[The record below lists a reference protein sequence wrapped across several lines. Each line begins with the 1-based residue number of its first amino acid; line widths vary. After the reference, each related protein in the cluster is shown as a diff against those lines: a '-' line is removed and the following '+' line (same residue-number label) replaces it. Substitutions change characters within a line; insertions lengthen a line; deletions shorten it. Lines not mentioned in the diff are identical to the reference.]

1 MDTNSL
7 NMDSVNKTLYI
18 PLYGKALVSK
28 KGVILADKKAEEIWD
43 EQTVKLKGKSRSK
56 WLAYY
61 MGMRSAV
68 FDEWVKRKILED
80 KNAVILHLGCG
91 LDSRVE
97 RLGGAKQPW
106 CDIDFETVIAERKR
120 YYQET
125 ELYKMICADIT
136 DKAFYN
142 TLPLSNHAIVVLEG
156 VSMYLTNEQ
165 LKELFN
171 NLSSRFERLSVLVD
185 CYTPFAVKMSKIKNP
200 INEVGVRK
208 VYGVESPKVL
218 ENGTAL
224 KFKKEHE
231 ITPDYLIDGLT
242 GMEKAIFK
250 RLYAGKTS
258 KKLYKL
264 YEYES

>member
-1 MDTNSL
+1 MN
-7 NMDSVNKTLYI
+7 NVNKTLYI

-28 KGVILADKKAEEIWD
+28 KGVILKDKKAEEIWD

-106 CDIDFETVIAERKR
+106 CDIDFESVIAERKR

-125 ELYKMICADIT
+125 ESYKMICADIT
-136 DKAFYN
+136 DKTFYN

-171 NLSSRFERLSVLVD
+171 NLSSRFERLSVFVD

-200 INEVGVRK
+200 INDVGVYE
-208 VYGVESPKVL
+208 VYGIQSPDVL
-218 ENGTAL
+218 EQNTGL
-224 KFKKEHE
+224 KFIKEWE
-231 ITPDYLIDGLT
+231 LTPSRLIDELNGF
-242 GMEKAIFK
+242 EKKLFK
-250 RLYAGKTS
+250 TLYAGKTA
-258 KKLYKL
+258 KKIYKL